1 MLKLERSSDG
11 ERTTICLPGDEGRSS
26 RVFDIER
33 KRKTNVNTTNETTYV
48 LGHSRPEIQRLKTQA
63 AILRPTTER
72 LLRSAGIGPGMRVLD
87 LGCGAGDVAMLAAE
101 LVGPSGSVVGIDRSL
116 QVLEVAAERAQTAGL
131 RQIVFEHMSAEDF
144 LDDDLFD
151 LVVGRYILIHQSDPV
166 AMLRA
171 AARLVR
177 PGAAIAFHELRL
189 RDQCHS
195 LPNVPLWE
203 MIDKLIRMAFSSA
216 LPHYDAGDRL
226 IQHFWDASLPQPD
239 LFCETYVWG
248 GSDAPHYAW
257 MVDTLRSLLPQLERI
272 GIVMAHSIGI
282 ETLEVRLREAVVA
295 ARSQVSGP
303 AQICAWART

>member
-1 MLKLERSSDG
+1 MN
-11 ERTTICLPGDEGRSS
+11 P
-26 RVFDIER
+26 
-33 KRKTNVNTTNETTYV
+33 TNETTYV
-48 LGHSRPEIQRLKTQA
+48 LGHSHPEIQRLKTQA

-87 LGCGAGDVAMLAAE
+87 LGCGAGDVAILAAE
-101 LVGPSGSVVGIDRSL
+101 LVGPSGSVVAIDRNL
-116 QVLEVAAERAQTAGL
+116 QVLEVAAERARIAGL
-131 RQIVFEHMSAEDF
+131 RQISFEHMSADDF
-144 LDDDLFD
+144 FDDDLFD

-166 AMLRA
+166 AVLRG
-171 AARLVR
+171 AARLGR

-189 RDQCHS
+189 RKQCDS

-203 MIDKLIRMAFSSA
+203 MIDMLIRMAFSSA

-226 IQHFWDASLPQPD
+226 IQHFCDAGLPQPD

-248 GSDAPHYAW
+248 GSDAPHYTW

-272 GIVMAHSIGI
+272 GIVMADSIGI
-282 ETLEVRLREAVVA
+282 ETLEVRFREAVVA

-303 AQICAWART
+303 SQICAWART